1 MTFFKTRKSKRKESV
16 NVHEVNLI
24 DLSDEEHRAMEE
36 ESHETD
42 AERLEKLKKI
52 RDTLRQTHQQN
63 VVRSQAGATGHV
75 KSKGER
81 YR

>member
-1 MTFFKTRKSKRKESV
+1 
-16 NVHEVNLI
+16 
-24 DLSDEEHRAMEE
+24 MEE

-63 VVRSQAGATGHV
+63 IVRSQAGATGHV

>member
-1 MTFFKTRKSKRKESV
+1 M
-16 NVHEVNLI
+16 NLI

-36 ESHETD
+36 EYHETD

-63 VVRSQAGATGHV
+63 VVRSQAGAAGHV